1 MPRIV
6 EHFYA
11 VVRYQD
17 GIEHESRP
25 FVRYE
30 DAVNAA
36 VEEVQ
41 RNPRGI
47 RHQTESFRIEHRWD
61 TYDE

>member
-11 VVRYQD
+11 VIRYRD
-17 GIEHESRP
+17 GIEYESRA
-25 FVRYE
+25 FLDYDSAR
-30 DAVNAA
+30 NAA

-61 TYDE
+61 TYDD